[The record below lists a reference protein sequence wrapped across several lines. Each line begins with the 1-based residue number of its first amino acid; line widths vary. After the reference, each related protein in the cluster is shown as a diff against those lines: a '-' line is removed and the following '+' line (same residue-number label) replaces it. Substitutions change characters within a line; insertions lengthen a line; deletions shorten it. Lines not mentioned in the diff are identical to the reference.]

1 MHFNVVL
8 TLKKTLANMLEQQ
21 RRQKGEMNFSREGNS
36 VGCESV
42 CLRERESECLCV
54 RESEEDNVCVWF
66 VLVTERDKVCISVCV
81 CVCVCLLQRE
91 IESVCVRVCVCVLEY
106 VCL

>member
-42 CLRERESECLCV
+42 CLRERESECMGV

-66 VLVTERDKVCISVCV
+66 VYQCVCLCVCVPFTERDRKCV
-81 CVCVCLLQRE
+81 CVYVC
-91 IESVCVRVCVCVLEY
+91 VCVRVCVPMTESES
-106 VCL
+106 

>member
-36 VGCESV
+36 VGCKSV
-42 CLRERESECLCV
+42 CLRERESECMCV
-54 RESEEDNVCVWF
+54 RESEEDNVCV
-66 VLVTERDKVCISVCV
+66 VCACDRETKCVSVCV
-81 CVCVCLLQRE
+81 FV
-91 IESVCVRVCVCVLEY
+91 Y